1 VHLTSS
7 SSESVFSVPRNKTAL
22 DSHTTYNVFP
32 RAFSHQHIGHK
43 VATLEAEL
51 DNHRDDL
58 RSTQNKLARAEAEQA
73 SLEAQVMNTSFH

>member
-1 VHLTSS
+1 
-7 SSESVFSVPRNKTAL
+7 
-22 DSHTTYNVFP
+22 
-32 RAFSHQHIGHK
+32 

-73 SLEAQVMNTSFH
+73 SLEAQVMNDSFH